1 MDGILRTNAGSIIKD
16 KVADSLQLNSDITWD
31 RVLITVGIALV
42 MGIIVYFIHKR
53 TFTGVVFT
61 KSFSLS
67 LILLTLVTSVIVMT
81 ISSSLALGLGMVGAL
96 SIVRFRTAIK
106 DPMDTMYM
114 FWAIAE
120 GILVGAGFYLPAAI
134 ACVVIAIIM
143 LVLSLFKF
151 SRNKPYVL
159 VLRFDTSAKADVQR
173 MLERFPEGK
182 LKSKTVSKNMIEM
195 TIEMNMAGKDIALM
209 EKFAEIPGVYDASVV
224 SYSGDV
230 VV

>member
-1 MDGILRTNAGSIIKD
+1 MDSILRTNAGSIIKD

-31 RVLITVGIALV
+31 RVLITIGIALV

-159 VLRFDTSAKADVQR
+159 VIRFDISAKADVQR
-173 MLERFPEGK
+173 MLDRFPEGK
-182 LKSKTVSKNMIEM
+182 LKSKTVTKTMIEM
-195 TIEMNMAGKDIALM
+195 TIEMNMTGKDIGLM

>member
-31 RVLITVGIALV
+31 RVLITIGIALV

-159 VLRFDTSAKADVQR
+159 VIRFDISAKADVQR
-173 MLERFPEGK
+173 MLDRFPEGK
-182 LKSKTVSKNMIEM
+182 LKSKTVTKTMIEM
-195 TIEMNMAGKDIALM
+195 TIEMNMTGKDIGLM